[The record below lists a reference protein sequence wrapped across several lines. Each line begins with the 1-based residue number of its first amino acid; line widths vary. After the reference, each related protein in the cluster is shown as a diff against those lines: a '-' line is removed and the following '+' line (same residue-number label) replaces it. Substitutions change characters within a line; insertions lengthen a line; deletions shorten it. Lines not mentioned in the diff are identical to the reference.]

1 MKISNPLA
9 REGEEIAAKYLQ
21 KLGFKIIDRNFRGR
35 NTELDIVAVQP
46 STGSGQATLVFVE
59 VKTRSSDK
67 FGTPFEQIAYWK
79 LKSLIKAAQFYKLTH
94 KNLPELM
101 RIDAISVQYSYKGPQ
116 VEHLQNISGF

>member
-1 MKISNPLA
+1 MKIANPLA

-35 NTELDIVAVQP
+35 NTELDIVAVKDN
-46 STGSGQATLVFVE
+46 TLVFVE
-59 VKTRSSDK
+59 VKTRTSDK

-79 LKSLIKAAQFYKLTH
+79 LKSLVKAAQFYKLTH

-101 RIDAISVQYSYKGPQ
+101 RIDAISVQYNFEGPR
-116 VEHLQNISGF
+116 VDHIQNISGF